1 MASDARFDAQNG
13 AFWAMLEDQEWPRDN
28 FCDTK
33 PDRIVSF
40 AVLPKKV
47 TEKVSLP
54 HEKRLPWRIR

>member
-1 MASDARFDAQNG
+1 MASDAHFDAQNG

-40 AVLPKKV
+40 AVLRK
-47 TEKVSLP
+47 
-54 HEKRLPWRIR
+54 I